1 MRRIAEFVLHHRR
14 LVLVGWLLVV
24 VAGIGLTGKT
34 NSRLVIDFS
43 LPGQPGTETANQID
57 AEFTSGGK
65 TSPYVVTV
73 TMPTGQVVTGEE
85 AAVGRAFAA
94 VQERVPQT
102 RVIDEANTGD
112 KAFRTKDD
120 RTAYA
125 LVFYRFAHD
134 PTAKLPT
141 DAIRTA
147 LTNAAPTGATI
158 GVTGED
164 ALAVGDSD
172 GGGAGVFAEVLIGAV
187 GALAVLAFVFASFL
201 ALLPLVVAA
210 ASILTTFLLL
220 LPLTY
225 LTDVSF
231 IVEFLVALIG
241 LGVAI
246 DYSLILVT
254 RWREERDHGRDNHD
268 AVVIAMQTAGHAVMF
283 SGITVAIGLL
293 ALVVLPVPFMRSIG
307 LGGALIPLASVV
319 TTLTLT
325 PAILGGIGP
334 KVDWPRIRHENRAG
348 RAWTKWAQA
357 VVRRRIVAAGVA
369 LLALGLLVA
378 AFFGIKI
385 GLASSTSL
393 AKNGPAYTAL
403 QTLKDGGVQTG
414 VLTPMEVLVDTSRT
428 QSVVA
433 AARNVPGVDRA
444 VVATGPGQTA
454 GGHSIVVVIPEAE
467 TVNSTSVETVRDVRS
482 AVADL
487 PGVVGVAG
495 IGADQIDFLKAV
507 YGNFPLMITIIA
519 LLTFILLARAFR
531 SIILPIK
538 AVLLNLLTL
547 AATLGFM
554 VLFWQGG
561 HGSNAIFGVE
571 ATGAVTF
578 WIPLMVFAFLFGL
591 SMDYEVFILSRVRE
605 EYDRTGDTDG
615 AVVEGIGRTGR
626 LVTSAALI
634 LFLAFLALSTGPGTD
649 LKTFATALGFGI
661 LLDATIVRSVL
672 VPALVSLF
680 GQWNWWLPDWAAK
693 VLRVQPS
700 RPVAPA
706 VAAEPAVPAVAAE
719 EAEAAE
725 EAVVPEPRGE
735 TNPSEVPE

>member
-14 LVLVGWLLVV
+14 LVLVSWLVVV
-24 VAGIGLTGKT
+24 VAGIALTGRT

-43 LPGQPGTETANQID
+43 LPGQPGTQAANQID
-57 AEFTSGGK
+57 SEFKSGGK
-65 TSPYVVTV
+65 TAPYVVTI
-73 TMPTGQVVTGEE
+73 TMPSSQAVTGREP
-85 AAVGRAFAA
+85 AIGRAFAA
-94 VQERVPQT
+94 VQQQVPQT

-125 LVFYRFAHD
+125 LVFYRFMHD

-141 DAIRTA
+141 DHIRAA
-147 LTNAAPTGATI
+147 LTSAAPAGATV

-164 ALAVGDSD
+164 ALATGDSG
-172 GGGAGVFAEVLIGAV
+172 GGGAGVFAEVVIGAL

-201 ALLPLVVAA
+201 ALLPLVIAA
-210 ASILTTFLLL
+210 AAILTTFILL

-254 RWREERDHGRDNHD
+254 RWREERDHGRDNHE
-268 AVVIAMQTAGHAVMF
+268 AVVIAMETAGHAVMF

-307 LGGALIPLASVV
+307 MGGALIPLASVF

-334 KVDWPRIRHENRAG
+334 KVDWPKIRHENRAG
-348 RAWTKWAQA
+348 RSWTRWARA
-357 VVRRRIVAAGVA
+357 IVRRRFVAAGVA
-369 LLALGLLVA
+369 LLALALLVVS
-378 AFFGIKI
+378 FFGIKI
-385 GLASSTSL
+385 GLASSGSL
-393 AKNGPAYTAL
+393 AKNGSAHTAL
-403 QTLKDGGVQTG
+403 QTLENGGVPTG
-414 VLTPMEVLVDTSRT
+414 VLTPMEVLVDTPRAKS
-428 QSVVA
+428 VA
-433 AARNVPGVDRA
+433 ATLTGVPGVDRA
-444 VVATGPGQTA
+444 VVATGPGQA
-454 GGHSIVVVIPEAE
+454 AAGHSIVVVIPKSE
-467 TVNSTSVETVRDVRS
+467 TVNSSSVGPVRKVKS
-482 AVADL
+482 AVVGL
-487 PGVVGVAG
+487 PGVIGVAG

-507 YGNFPLMITIIA
+507 YGNFPLMLTIIA
-519 LLTFILLARAFR
+519 LLTFVLLARAFR
-531 SIILPIK
+531 SVLLPVK
-538 AVLLNLLTL
+538 AVVLNLITL

-554 VLFWQGG
+554 VLFWQDGY
-561 HGSNAIFGVE
+561 GSNAVFGVH

-591 SMDYEVFILSRVRE
+591 SMDYEVFILSRIRE
-605 EYDRTGDTDG
+605 EYDRTGNTDE

-634 LFLAFLALSTGPGTD
+634 LFLAFLALATGPGTD
-649 LKTFATALGFGI
+649 LKTFASALGFGI

-680 GQWNWWLPDWAAK
+680 GQWNWWLPDWAAR
-693 VLRVQPS
+693 VLRVAPS
-700 RPVAPA
+700 HPPV
-706 VAAEPAVPAVAAE
+706 EPATATVG
-719 EAEAAE
+719 
-725 EAVVPEPRGE
+725 VPEPRDSASAS
-735 TNPSEVPE
+735 NVPE